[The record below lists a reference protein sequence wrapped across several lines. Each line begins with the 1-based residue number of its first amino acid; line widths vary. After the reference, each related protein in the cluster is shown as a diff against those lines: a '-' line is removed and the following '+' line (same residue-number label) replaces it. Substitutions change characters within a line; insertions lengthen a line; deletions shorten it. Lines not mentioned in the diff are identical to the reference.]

1 MLETAD
7 RFGCAQLK
15 IVTQSEMVHHGFIS
29 KERCAD
35 LLLLANSLNCSLLM
49 EATKD
54 FFAAN
59 SKAVMSTEGFARVK
73 ESNELLVELIERIA
87 TNKTYDDADHEMS
100 VADLLRELDKRGLD
114 IDGSRETLAK
124 RLRTS

>member
-1 MLETAD
+1 
-7 RFGCAQLK
+7 
-15 IVTQSEMVHHGFIS
+15 
-29 KERCAD
+29 
-35 LLLLANSLNCSLLM
+35 M